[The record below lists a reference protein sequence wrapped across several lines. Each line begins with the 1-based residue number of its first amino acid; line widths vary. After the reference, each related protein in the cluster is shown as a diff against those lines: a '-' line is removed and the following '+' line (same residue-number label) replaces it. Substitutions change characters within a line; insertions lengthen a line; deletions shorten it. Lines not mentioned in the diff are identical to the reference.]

1 MTFEIVTFV
10 VKLLFLFFGIIM
22 PLASLCTWIE
32 RKGSALIQDRIGANR
47 AGAFFEF
54 NFGMV
59 KRWPPVLRT
68 AGAIVVSL
76 LIAGSLAIG
85 YQFFNLALSPI
96 LLVATAV
103 LILISFAIAPLLTYC
118 IALPVVAGIK
128 IAGQLGIINTLLN
141 DAVKALFKEDFVPEG
156 VSNFMHCLA
165 PFLAVL
171 PVFLAFAIIPV
182 APDFEVLGHT
192 VRMQVAPLGVGILFF
207 LAMGSVAVYGVA
219 LAGWTG
225 NNKYSLLGG
234 LRAAAQM
241 ISYELAMGITIVT
254 MIVIFGTP
262 DLYAIIQAQKGA
274 ITHWG
279 VFSSWGVGAVA
290 SVVLFIVGMAETK
303 RAPFDLPESE
313 SELVAGYFTEYSG
326 MKFLIFWLGEFAEIA
341 LFSLVI
347 VALFFGGW
355 HTGLPTSILELP
367 ENVWWAALIGHAVL
381 MAKVTFFCVLQI
393 VIRWTLPRLRY
404 DQLMNLGWKM
414 LLPISMVNLVVAA
427 ALKLVG

>member
-1 MTFEIVTFV
+1 MTTFEIVALLVKLFV
-10 VKLLFLFFGIIM
+10 VFNIIM
-22 PLASLCTWIE
+22 GLASFCTWVE

-47 AGAFFEF
+47 AGAYFDF

-59 KRWPPVLRT
+59 KRWPTPLRIAGGVLVT
-68 AGAIVVSL
+68 KLVLIGLIVGYFFFNLHLTPLLLGGAGAIIAVSL
-76 LIAGSLAIG
+76 M
-85 YQFFNLALSPI
+85 
-96 LLVATAV
+96 
-103 LILISFAIAPLLTYC
+103 IAPLLTYLV
-118 IALPVVAGIK
+118 AVPVVAGIK
-128 IAGQLGIINTLLN
+128 VAGQLGIINTLLN
-141 DAVKALFKEDFVPEG
+141 DAVKAIFKEDFVPEG
-156 VSNFMHCLA
+156 ISNFMHCLA

-171 PVFLAFAIIPV
+171 PVFLAFAIIPLS
-182 APDFEVLGHT
+182 PDFEVMGHI

-254 MIVIFGTP
+254 MILIYGTP
-262 DLYAIIQAQKGA
+262 DLYAMIQAQSGS
-274 ITHWG
+274 IMNWG

-341 LFSLVI
+341 LFSLVV

-355 HTGLPTSILELP
+355 HIPFVEFP
-367 ENVWWAALIGHAVL
+367 ENMWWAALIGHAVF
-381 MAKVTFFCVLQI
+381 MGKVIFFSVLQI

-427 ALKLVG
+427 TLKLIG